1 MISLK
6 ANSNTIHTR
15 VALPASKSESNRAL
29 IIQALS
35 GGAVELDNLSSAR
48 DTQTMIRLL
57 SSEGLVLDV
66 IDAGTTMR
74 FLTAFCSAVGRDQ
87 ILTGTPRMCQRP
99 IGILVEAL
107 RSLGAEINY
116 RNQEGYPPLHIVNQ
130 GKKLNGGHLKM
141 RGNVSSQ
148 FITAILLIAPYLDGG
163 LQIELEGD
171 ITSRPYIEMT
181 RKLMAHFGVETEW
194 VGERSIDIPA
204 KEYSANS
211 YTIESDWSAASY
223 WYSLL
228 ALAEEGEVFLEG
240 LRRDSWQGDQGI
252 REIMKHFG
260 VSTRFTKEGAQL
272 TKKKFKA
279 RKKPIHI
286 DFTDTPDLAQTV
298 AVVSAATGVP
308 VFMTGLH
315 TLRVKETDRIH
326 ALQTELAKFGVEMK
340 VDGDDCTVEGLAGP
354 SEKSVETYEDHRM
367 AMAFAP
373 LALRQPELMVKHPEV
388 VEKSYPEY
396 WDHLAAAGIAN
407 QRW

>member
-6 ANSNTIHTR
+6 AKSKKLHTR

-35 GGAVELDNLSSAR
+35 GGKIALDNLSSAR

-57 SSEGLVLDV
+57 NSEGLVLDV

-99 IGILVEAL
+99 IGALVDAL

-130 GKKLNGGHLKM
+130 GRKLDGGSLTM
-141 RGNVSSQ
+141 QGNISSQ
-148 FITAILLIAPYLDGG
+148 FITAILMIAPYLKDG
-163 LQIELEGD
+163 LQIDLDGD

-194 VGERSIDIPA
+194 VGERSIKVPES
-204 KEYSANS
+204 EYQENS

-223 WYSLL
+223 WYSML
-228 ALAEEGEVFLEG
+228 ALADEGEVFLEG

-252 REIMKHFG
+252 REIMRNFG

-272 TKKKFKA
+272 TKKKLKA
-279 RKKPIHI
+279 RKKPLHI

-298 AVVSAATGVP
+298 AVVSAATGIP

-326 ALQTELAKFGVEMK
+326 ALQTELAKFGIDMK
-340 VDGDDCTVEGLAGP
+340 VDGDDCTVEGIAGP

-373 LALRQPELMVKHPEV
+373 LALRQEELLVKHPEV

-396 WDHLAAAGIAN
+396 WDHLTMAGIESTK
-407 QRW
+407 W

>member
-163 LQIELEGD
+163 LQIELE
-171 ITSRPYIEMT
+171 
-181 RKLMAHFGVETEW
+181 
-194 VGERSIDIPA
+194 
-204 KEYSANS
+204 
-211 YTIESDWSAASY
+211 
-223 WYSLL
+223 
-228 ALAEEGEVFLEG
+228 
-240 LRRDSWQGDQGI
+240 
-252 REIMKHFG
+252 
-260 VSTRFTKEGAQL
+260 
-272 TKKKFKA
+272 
-279 RKKPIHI
+279 
-286 DFTDTPDLAQTV
+286 
-298 AVVSAATGVP
+298 
-308 VFMTGLH
+308 
-315 TLRVKETDRIH
+315 
-326 ALQTELAKFGVEMK
+326 
-340 VDGDDCTVEGLAGP
+340 
-354 SEKSVETYEDHRM
+354 
-367 AMAFAP
+367 
-373 LALRQPELMVKHPEV
+373 
-388 VEKSYPEY
+388 
-396 WDHLAAAGIAN
+396 
-407 QRW
+407 